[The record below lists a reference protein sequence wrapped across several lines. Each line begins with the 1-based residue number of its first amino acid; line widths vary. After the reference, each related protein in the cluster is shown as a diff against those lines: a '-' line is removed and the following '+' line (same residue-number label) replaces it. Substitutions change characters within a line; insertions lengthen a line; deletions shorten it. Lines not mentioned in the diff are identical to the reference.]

1 MILVGTFN
9 EQQLINKVDKKAV
22 EEMRKQYPDHKYT
35 ASKILKGDKLR
46 VWIATLDEYINTPW
60 M

>member
-9 EQQLINKVDKKAV
+9 EQQLINKDNKKAV
-22 EEMRKQYPDHKYT
+22 EEMRTQYPDYKYT
-35 ASKILKGDKLR
+35 ASKILKGGKLR